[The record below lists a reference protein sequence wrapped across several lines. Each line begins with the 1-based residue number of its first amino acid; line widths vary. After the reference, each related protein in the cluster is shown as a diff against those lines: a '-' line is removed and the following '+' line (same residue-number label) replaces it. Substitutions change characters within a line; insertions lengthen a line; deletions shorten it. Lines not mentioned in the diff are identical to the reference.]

1 MANIITNKL
10 TVRKGAKKIFSSL
23 VSEVANHTVV
33 SDELYDILKN
43 FSFQKIIKCDP
54 DDRQEAFDKWGCPS
68 DAETSHEEFLGED
81 NTVNLINSFGE
92 FYTEWHPPVEI
103 VRALQKKFPDY
114 TFALDF
120 IDEGFCF
127 CGSVDINGEEN
138 FSEEEKDMRYYGA
151 YLLNLSHKQL
161 DEFLEVDEED
171 GKVKNDIDKFI
182 EKNS

>member
-10 TVRKGAKKIFSSL
+10 TVRKGAKKVFS
-23 VSEVANHTVV
+23 EAHNHTIVN
-33 SDELYDILKN
+33 DKLYEILKN

-54 DDRQEAFDKWGCPS
+54 DDRQKAFDKWGCPS

-81 NTVNLINSFGE
+81 GTVNLINSFGE

-114 TFALDF
+114 TFVLDF
-120 IDEGFCF
+120 IDEGFSF
-127 CGSVDINGEEN
+127 CGSVDIKGEEN

-161 DEFLEVDEED
+161 DEFLEVDED

>member
-10 TVRKGAKKIFSSL
+10 TVRKGAKKVFS
-23 VSEVANHTVV
+23 EAHNHTIVN
-33 SDELYDILKN
+33 DKLYEILKN

-54 DDRQEAFDKWGCPS
+54 DDRQKAFDKWGCPS

-81 NTVNLINSFGE
+81 GTVNIINSFGE

-103 VRALQKKFPDY
+103 IRALQKKFPDY

-127 CGSVDINGEEN
+127 CGSVDIKGEEN

-161 DEFLEVDEED
+161 DEFLEVDED

>member
-33 SDELYDILKN
+33 SDELYDILKS

-68 DAETSHEEFLGED
+68 DAQTDLDEFLSED
-81 NTVNLINSFGE
+81 GAIDLVSSYGE
-92 FYTEWHPPVEI
+92 FLTEWHPPVEI

-127 CGSVDINGEEN
+127 CGSIDINGEEN

>member
-1 MANIITNKL
+1 MKCEPKFLI
-10 TVRKGAKKIFSSL
+10 R
-23 VSEVANHTVV
+23 
-33 SDELYDILKN
+33 DLKN

-54 DDRQEAFDKWGCPS
+54 DDRQKAFDKWGCPS

-81 NTVNLINSFGE
+81 DTVNLINSFGE

-120 IDEGFCF
+120 IDERFSF
-127 CGSVDINGEEN
+127 CGAVDIKGEEN

-161 DEFLEVDEED
+161 DEFREVDED
-171 GKVKNDIDKFI
+171 GKLDEAAKKAADKAKKADVCI
-182 EKNS
+182 PIGEGENCW

>member
-10 TVRKGAKKIFSSL
+10 TIRKGAKKIFSSL

-33 SDELYDILKN
+33 SDELYDILKS

-68 DAETSHEEFLGED
+68 DAQTDLDEFLSED
-81 NTVNLINSFGE
+81 GAVDLVSSYGE
-92 FYTEWHPPVEI
+92 FLTEWHPPVEI

-161 DEFLEVDEED
+161 DEFLEVDED

>member
-23 VSEVANHTVV
+23 VSEVANHTIV
-33 SDELYDILKN
+33 SDELYDILKS

-68 DAETSHEEFLGED
+68 DAQTDLDEFLSED
-81 NTVNLINSFGE
+81 GTVNLINSFGE
-92 FYTEWHPPVEI
+92 FCTEWHPPVEV
-103 VRALQKKFPDY
+103 VRSLQKKFPDY

-161 DEFLEVDEED
+161 DEFLEVDED

>member
-1 MANIITNKL
+1 MASASRNSKI
-10 TVRKGAKKIFSSL
+10 VAKE
-23 VSEVANHTVV
+23 VS
-33 SDELYDILKN
+33 
-43 FSFQKIIKCDP
+43 
-54 DDRQEAFDKWGCPS
+54 
-68 DAETSHEEFLGED
+68 
-81 NTVNLINSFGE
+81 
-92 FYTEWHPPVEI
+92 
-103 VRALQKKFPDY
+103 DY

-161 DEFLEVDEED
+161 DEFLEVED

-182 EKNS
+182 KKLDLEFKLILKLKS